1 MASTSFLHLPYRPR
15 NSNDRS
21 APAGRRR
28 LAWLTVVL
36 LLSALMAPGAGAA
49 GSTRAIDPIEQARQ
63 QRDEVRRKQAELA
76 SQIDLVKAT
85 DDEVSAA
92 LTTIDNNVRAQ
103 DLKVSDARKAVE
115 DADRRAEELKRELA
129 ANEADVARIEAE
141 VRKRAIDQ
149 YVNPEGNN
157 DTSQLLRSSDFDQ
170 AERRKALANA
180 VTGNSHDV
188 IDELK
193 GTKARIADLQREVT
207 EARAEADNLRVAEQG
222 QLDTLQVARNEQAK
236 VKAEWDKRLGGL
248 HDDAAEL
255 AGADAELTQFIQ
267 AEQARRAAA
276 EQAAREK
283 AAREAQARALAQAQA
298 EANARAQA
306 QAAARANAPSTN
318 AARGTTAAASGS
330 SGGSAP
336 APAASTSGGKP
347 STAGGLIW
355 PISGRVSQEFGVGG
369 HPGMDIFAPMG
380 TPIYAAKAGTVI
392 YAQFNNGGYGN
403 LVVVDHGGGF
413 STAYAHQSQIIVSV
427 GQSVSQGQQLGM
439 EGSTGNSTGPHLHF
453 ECRIDGAVRN
463 PRNYL
468 P

>member
-15 NSNDRS
+15 TSADRT

-36 LLSALMAPGAGAA
+36 LLSALFAPGAGAT
-49 GSTRAIDPIEQARQ
+49 GSTAAVDPIEQARQ
-63 QRDEVRRKQAELA
+63 QRDEIRRKQAELA
-76 SQIDLVKAT
+76 AQIDLVKAS
-85 DDEVSAA
+85 DDEVAAA
-92 LTTIDNNVRAQ
+92 LNAIDQDVSAQ

-115 DADRRAEELKRELA
+115 DADRRAEELKAELA
-129 ANEADVARIEAE
+129 ANEAEVGRIEDE

-157 DTSQLLRSSDFDQ
+157 DTEQLLHSSDFDQ

-180 VTGNSHDV
+180 VTGNSHDA
-188 IDELK
+188 IDQLK
-193 GTKARIADLQREVT
+193 GAKARLADLQLEVAD
-207 EARAEADNLRVAEQG
+207 ARTEADNLRVAEQA
-222 QLDTLQVARNEQAK
+222 QLDKLQVARDEQAK
-236 VKAEWDKRLGGL
+236 VKAEWDKRLAGL
-248 HDDAAEL
+248 HDNAAEL
-255 AGADAELTQFIQ
+255 NSADAELTQFIQ

-283 AAREAQARALAQAQA
+283 AAREAAARAAAQQQA

-306 QAAARANAPSTN
+306 AARTTQSAAAK
-318 AARGTTAAASGS
+318 GTTAAASGS

-336 APAASTSGGKP
+336 APSTGSGG
-347 STAGGLIW
+347 SSGGRMIW
-355 PISGRVSQEFGVGG
+355 PINGRVSQEFGVNG
-369 HPGMDIFAPMG
+369 HPGIDIFAPSG

-403 LVVVDHGGGF
+403 LVVVDHGNGL

-427 GQSVSQGQQLGM
+427 GQSVGQGQQLGL
-439 EGSTGNSTGPHLHF
+439 EGSTGHSTGPHLHF
-453 ECRIDGAVRN
+453 EVRVNGSVQN

-468 P
+468 A